1 MSTISLAMAVYNREA
16 YLESAIA
23 SVLAQTCP
31 DFKLLIWDD
40 GSTDN
45 SLEIAK
51 SFLSID
57 PRVEVVI
64 GKHVGASKA
73 LKCAIAQAIA
83 YHQPKYIAWVDSDDW
98 LHSHALE
105 LMLPVL
111 ESRPNLG
118 VLYSDYMAIDE
129 QGLELGISR
138 SARIPYSK
146 DRLLVDLMSHHF
158 RILRTSVYEYV
169 GGIDTNFKFN
179 YDYQMCL
186 RLSEVTSFEHFPQV
200 LYKRLM
206 HKDSITGSHR
216 TEQIQ
221 YAKKAV
227 EQALV
232 RRGLSEIASAN
243 IDPVSGKIQ
252 LTIGKNNDSSLFT
265 R

>member
-1 MSTISLAMAVYNREA
+1 MICIIITAYNREQ
-16 YLESAIA
+16 YLSHAVA
-23 SVLAQTCP
+23 SVLAQTYQ

-51 SFLSID
+51 SFLSVD
-57 PRVEVVI
+57 PRVEVTN
-64 GKHVGASKA
+64 GFHEGASIA

-98 LHSHALE
+98 LHPQAIE

-111 ESRPNLG
+111 ENRPNLG

-158 RILRTSVYEYV
+158 RILRTSIYEYV

-179 YDYQMCL
+179 YDFDLCL
-186 RLSEVTSFEHFPQV
+186 RLSETTLFQHFPQV
-200 LYKRLM
+200 LYHRKM
-206 HKDSITGSHR
+206 HTDSITGSHR
-216 TEQIQ
+216 AEQIQ
-221 YAKKAV
+221 YSRKAV
-227 EQALV
+227 ESALV
-232 RRGLSEIASAN
+232 RRGMSNLAKAEV
-243 IDPVSGKIQ
+243 DPYSGKIQ
-252 LTIGKNNDSSLFT
+252 LTIGATS
-265 R
+265 